1 MIILHDDDKLRVF
14 YNPGEGK
21 NTLVC
26 FSGIDLD
33 TFGFNNYNPT
43 AVDKPDFVKITE
55 GLVGDRFWVI
65 DKLRSWGSLIDWD
78 FVHNLISPYL
88 HGKRVIALGNCMG
101 GTNAIKFAYH
111 TDVDVVIAFSP
122 QWSVHPDI
130 ITQDIFDR
138 RTIALRARVV
148 ASGWRSLEGM
158 FRPMTTHIHFW
169 APSEIDVP
177 HMIAY
182 PTLPNIKKIFFPTL
196 THNIARFLKS
206 NNVLYDIL
214 DQCIVAE
221 DPQKEIS
228 ILCDKVGI
236 LHELS

>member
-14 YNPGEGK
+14 YDPGEGN
-21 NTLVC
+21 NTLVS
-26 FSGIDLD
+26 FSGIDFD
-33 TFGFNNYNPT
+33 TFGFGDYNPD
-43 AVDKPDFVKITE
+43 AIDRPDFVKITE

-111 TDVDVVIAFSP
+111 TDVDRVIAFTP
-122 QWSVHPDI
+122 HWSIHPDI

-138 RTIALRARVV
+138 RTNGFRARAV
-148 ASGWRSLEGM
+148 ASGCRSLEGM

-182 PTLPNIKKIFFPTL
+182 PTLPNIKKIFFPTSP
-196 THNIARFLKS
+196 HSIARLLKS
-206 NNVLYDIL
+206 KDVLYDIL

-221 DPQKEIS
+221 DPSKEIS